1 MKNTIFLNS
10 DFGFTLL
17 ECEENTLDGIWLQ
30 FHTNEETSQVLHV
43 TANGE
48 TITEALASDTDI
60 LYQLNQAQWVDGGD
74 TEIYLS
80 NSGATSDTIIIT
92 FSALPVTSFALNR
105 VSNTEFVVQFQG
117 QEEAG
122 SGGSGSGD
130 AGGSSF
136 DFVETIRNIGYRLLD
151 EPTYV
156 SAAFNARTLNVEL
169 KWTDP
174 ADINTLEPVPCA
186 WAGTVVVRKPD
197 AAPKHRWDGVIVKD
211 STTRSQYATVAL
223 EDSGVAPN
231 KTYFYGIFPY
241 HIGLDDLDNPIKH
254 YRYTKVVK
262 VQTGEAE
269 TVQVLLKTS
278 EELVTDIV
286 QDLINRLSES
296 YTPRWKIG
304 DYVGGSHPEL
314 DYTLNAGSGTE
325 SFCFIK
331 NPFGK
336 GEATKMYVDVEG
348 PVGGSVYGANPRIY
362 CAITKSIASGFSQ
375 CWNVFLND
383 SWVLFPF
390 MDNVRVTTT
399 LPRTRFEIPL
409 NNVEGNFYLAF
420 EQIGM
425 GGNGVIIREISFD
438 APVIV
443 KGG

>member
-60 LYQLNQAQWVDGGD
+60 LYELNQAQWVDGGD

-80 NSGATSDTIIIT
+80 NSGATSDTITIT

-122 SGGSGSGD
+122 SGGSGSGN

-211 STTRSQYATVAL
+211 STTRNQYASVAL
-223 EDSGVAPN
+223 QDSTILPN

-278 EELVTDIV
+278 EELVTDLI
-286 QDLINRLSES
+286 QDLIYFTGES
-296 YTPRWKIG
+296 WTPKWKIG
-304 DYVGGSHPEL
+304 DTGTLHPEL
-314 DYTLNAGSGTE
+314 DYTLNVNTGTA
-325 SFCFIK
+325 SLCFLN

-336 GEATKMYVDVEG
+336 SEATKMYIDIECANS
-348 PVGGSVYGANPRIY
+348 SVYGMAPRLA
-362 CAITKSIASGFSQ
+362 CGIAKRKGTSES
-375 CWNVFLND
+375 D
-383 SWVLFPF
+383 SWYVIYN
-390 MDNVRVTTT
+390 DAWTTYQFVHDVPAGSGGF
-399 LPRTRFEIPL
+399 PRTRIEISL
-409 NNVEGNFYLAF
+409 DAVEGDFY
-420 EQIGM
+420 IGFAAQ
-425 GGNGVIIREISFD
+425 NIHDVIIREVSFD